1 MNKVSAVGFA
11 ILVPIMS
18 AIGGYYGTVVTPLIL
33 IVSIAA
39 CIILVA
45 LGKIRGNL
53 VYFYI
58 FGMSLGL
65 LYQTT
70 MMGVDVVGSDIHNE
84 LYYARLNFTQGWDY
98 TIGATDNASFVIW
111 FIVPMF
117 AKLLHIDVLWVI
129 KAILP
134 IFLAIVPL
142 VLYSVFKRQFGDLR
156 AFFAVIFF
164 MIIPVFS
171 MEIAS
176 IAKSM
181 VAELFFALM
190 VWVVVSG
197 WKWQYKAIGICITLI
212 MQIVCHYTVGVL
224 GIGFLCGMLGIRI
237 FALPLRWR
245 LFSDKKTPIWVLVFC
260 LIIGAGSFLGYHGV
274 TAKGAM
280 ANNVIGLIS
289 QYIPFVQVGY
299 KHDVTIVNPSEINT
313 PGLSKSFFP
322 IADPEFKNE
331 RPSALNAAI
340 GIDFMAVPIE
350 GKIFRIVQFLTQLM
364 IIIGV
369 IKLAFFN
376 KYEVTAEFVG
386 FIGAS
391 AILLLCCLLLT
402 RFADLINMTRFYHF
416 SLFFLAPVF
425 VIGCEA
431 ISDIW
436 ATCFGRPQ

>member
-164 MIIPVFS
+164 NHINYN
-171 MEIAS
+171 A
-176 IAKSM
+176 
-181 VAELFFALM
+181 
-190 VWVVVSG
+190 
-197 WKWQYKAIGICITLI
+197 
-212 MQIVCHYTVGVL
+212 
-224 GIGFLCGMLGIRI
+224 
-237 FALPLRWR
+237 
-245 LFSDKKTPIWVLVFC
+245 D
-260 LIIGAGSFLGYHGV
+260 HGP
-274 TAKGAM
+274 
-280 ANNVIGLIS
+280 NNVGNI
-289 QYIPFVQVGY
+289 
-299 KHDVTIVNPSEINT
+299 
-313 PGLSKSFFP
+313 
-322 IADPEFKNE
+322 
-331 RPSALNAAI
+331 
-340 GIDFMAVPIE
+340 
-350 GKIFRIVQFLTQLM
+350 
-364 IIIGV
+364 
-369 IKLAFFN
+369 
-376 KYEVTAEFVG
+376 
-386 FIGAS
+386 
-391 AILLLCCLLLT
+391 
-402 RFADLINMTRFYHF
+402 
-416 SLFFLAPVF
+416 
-425 VIGCEA
+425 
-431 ISDIW
+431 
-436 ATCFGRPQ
+436 